1 MAYGMPQLQG
11 MVPSPKCQ
19 RSRIATTAYTNQ
31 RSSPR
36 LFVVCPISITTPS
49 GTTHGIVRD
58 ISAGGIFFYSK
69 FSPSLEMNIEFTLTF
84 NDKNISGKGE
94 VVRIEQGAPHAA
106 VGVALKVANSDDW
119 PNVFP

>member
-1 MAYGMPQLQG
+1 MT
-11 MVPSPKCQ
+11 PSPNRQ
-19 RSRIATTAYTNQ
+19 RSRITTVAYTNQ

-69 FSPSLEMNIEFTLTF
+69 FRPSLEMNIEFTLTF
-84 NDKNISGKGE
+84 NDKNISGQGQ
-94 VVRIEQGAPHAA
+94 VVRIEQGVPHAA
-106 VGVALKVANSDDW
+106 VGVALKVANSADW
-119 PNVFP
+119 PNIFP